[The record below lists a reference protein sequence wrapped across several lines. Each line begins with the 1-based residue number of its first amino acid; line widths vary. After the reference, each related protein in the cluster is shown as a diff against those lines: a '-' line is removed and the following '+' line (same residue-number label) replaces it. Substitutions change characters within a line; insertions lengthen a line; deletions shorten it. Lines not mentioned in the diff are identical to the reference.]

1 MKFGGWEKGD
11 SERPGDS
18 DVKRLLGVD
27 DIEGFVGAN
36 LRRVSEDVDEPPPA
50 EWDVVDV
57 DVPRSSARS
66 AAVFSA
72 LRSSN

>member
-1 MKFGGWEKGD
+1 MKFGGWVKGD

-36 LRRVSEDVDEPPPA
+36 LRRASEDEPMAA
-50 EWDVVDV
+50 EWDPVDV
-57 DVPRSSARS
+57 DVPRSSIRS
-66 AAVFSA
+66 ASVF
-72 LRSSN
+72 

>member
-1 MKFGGWEKGD
+1 MKFGGCENGD

-36 LRRVSEDVDEPPPA
+36 LRRVSEDEPRPA
-50 EWDVVDV
+50 EWEVVDV
-57 DVPRSSARS
+57 DAPRSSVRS
-66 AAVFSA
+66 AAAF
-72 LRSSN
+72 

>member
-27 DIEGFVGAN
+27 DSEGFVGAN
-36 LRRVSEDVDEPPPA
+36 LRRVSEDEPIPA
-50 EWDVVDV
+50 EW
-57 DVPRSSARS
+57 
-66 AAVFSA
+66 
-72 LRSSN
+72 